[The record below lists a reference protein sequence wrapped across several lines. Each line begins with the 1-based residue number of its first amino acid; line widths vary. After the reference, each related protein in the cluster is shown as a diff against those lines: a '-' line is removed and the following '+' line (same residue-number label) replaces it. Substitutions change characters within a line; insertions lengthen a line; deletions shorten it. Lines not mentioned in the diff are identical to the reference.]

1 MWQRLNSFSKKKT
14 FIFYNLESG
23 FGIGTQNTMKPEI
36 LENTGKPQAHTT
48 RTKPFKKRPHI
59 KQNRPLNRDIQ
70 PLAREIV
77 PESRELGPQKREISF
92 SSGTSR
98 IIFYLY

>member
-1 MWQRLNSFSKKKT
+1 
-14 FIFYNLESG
+14 
-23 FGIGTQNTMKPEI
+23 MKPEM
-36 LENTGKPQAHTT
+36 LENTGKPQAHTIHS
-48 RTKPFKKRPHI
+48 KPVKKRPQI
-59 KQNRPLNRDIQ
+59 KRNRPLNRDIQ